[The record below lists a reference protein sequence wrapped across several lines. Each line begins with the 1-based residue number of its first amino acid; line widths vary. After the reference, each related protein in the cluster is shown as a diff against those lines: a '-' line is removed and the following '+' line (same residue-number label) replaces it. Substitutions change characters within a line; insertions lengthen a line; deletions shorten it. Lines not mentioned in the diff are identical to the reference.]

1 MEEGKGR
8 RTGKRTRRTR
18 QQILEAEA
26 ALAQPQPSTSSSFVG
41 GSNDGGSS
49 LNQKKSLRIRF
60 QDAKSGKLG

>member
-8 RTGKRTRRTR
+8 RNGKRTRRTR

-26 ALAQPQPSTSSSFVG
+26 ALTQQPSSSSVAIV

-49 LNQKKSLRIRF
+49 LNQKKSLRIMF

>member
-1 MEEGKGR
+1 MEEGNVR

-26 ALAQPQPSTSSSFVG
+26 ALTQPSSSSSVVG
-41 GSNDGGSS
+41 DNG